1 MTDLKELFSPMERE
15 LIFNN
20 RVLTPNIRQ
29 LRYRIRQKIKYALSQ
44 IVTAV
49 VHPEIRDYKLVIAYL
64 KGLKTILKEYDM
76 EEYVDTIDKIIKE
89 IIIKNQKI

>member
-1 MTDLKELFSPMERE
+1 MTDLKELFSPMERA
-15 LIFNN
+15 LIFDNK
-20 RVLTPNIRQ
+20 VLTPNIRQ

-64 KGLKTILKEYDM
+64 KGLKQILREY
-76 EEYVDTIDKIIKE
+76 ELNKYESIIDEIIKE

>member
-29 LRYRIRQKIKYALSQ
+29 LRYRIRQKIKYALNQ
-44 IVTAV
+44 IAAAM
-49 VHPEIRDYKLVIAYL
+49 VHKEIRDYKLVLAYL
-64 KGLKTILKEYDM
+64 KNLKVILKEYGM
-76 EEYVDTIDKIIKE
+76 EEYVNVIDQIIKE